1 MSNVLKYSDFLN
13 EKRKTENDY
22 AVGDIVMIR
31 YYLTGDL
38 CPVEI
43 IAKKTKHYFIVSH
56 KVKDSFLYNAP
67 DHGVKESEIIGRY
80 KGVGDPINSTERAAE
95 NPRIQPDVSGMV
107 PGWNSYN
114 SDGSGI
120 QPGRSSMSNDIS
132 F

>member
-1 MSNVLKYSDFLN
+1 MSNVLGYNDFLN

-38 CPVEI
+38 CPVKI
-43 IAKKTKHYFIVSH
+43 IEKKTKNYFIVSH
-56 KVKDSFLYNAP
+56 KVKDSFIYNAP

-80 KGVGDPINSTERAAE
+80 KGVGDPINTTGRYAE

-107 PGWNSYN
+107 AGW
-114 SDGSGI
+114 GSWNGTGI